1 MDLAEDN
8 RKHWND
14 TASTYDSKPWQ
25 QKIVNQVSSEIR
37 NHLNW
42 IGVDWIDDKTTRSSS
57 GGTLER
63 QVRVLDFAC
72 GPGTV
77 SRALAPYASEFRG
90 VDISEN
96 MVREYNARAANL
108 GFSPTE
114 MFATTGNLLD
124 PSGPSAN
131 LLEPDLYNF
140 DLAVVGMGFHHL
152 EHPALAT
159 KRLVERLK
167 PAKGVILI
175 IDCLPHSMEDL
186 PSAFRP
192 IIANHGFAKEDMETL
207 FKEAGCDDF
216 GFVVF
221 EEPIK
226 MGDDGEIERKGFMA
240 RARRV
245 K

>member
-14 TASTYDSKPWQ
+14 LASTYDSKPWQ

-37 NHLNW
+37 NRLDW
-42 IGVDWIDDKTTRSSS
+42 IGVDWIDDKATKSSS
-57 GGTLER
+57 RGTLQK

-96 MVREYNARAANL
+96 MVREYNTRAANL
-108 GFSPTE
+108 GFPPTE

-131 LLEPDLYNF
+131 LLGPDLYNF

-167 PAKGVILI
+167 PAEGVILI

-186 PSAFRP
+186 PSEFRP
-192 IIANHGFAKEDMETL
+192 IIANHGFSKEDMKTL

-226 MGDDGEIERKGFMA
+226 MGDDGKIERRGFMA